1 MDIESI
7 IQKARPTLK
16 PQSTKTYMSNI
27 RKIAGTKEIDNL
39 KFLDDPDAVFSLMS
53 TYKLTMKRNILSSIL
68 VLLSAV
74 ATEKDTKE
82 ALRKIYADKLL
93 ELTEEMKV
101 ELAKNNKTET
111 QEKNWVS
118 LADLRKITK
127 ALIRN
132 SPGSQN
138 TMIAALY
145 SLQPPTRLDYYDMEI
160 VSPKQERTNDKNYLI
175 INNRSKKTFLFND
188 YKTSRHHGTVSLP
201 VNKELNTVINKF
213 LKLNPER
220 KYLLQGKN
228 GLPLSRNNLGKMIT
242 KIFAS
247 TGKQV
252 SLNIIRHV
260 YVSEKVDIE
269 KIKEQ
274 NELAASMMHSSGTQL
289 DYAKK

>member
-53 TYKLTMKRNILSSIL
+53 AYKLTMKRNILSSIL

-118 LADLRKITK
+118 LAELRKITK

-145 SLQPPTRLDYYDMEI
+145 SLQPPTRLDFYDMEI
-160 VSPKQERTNDKNYLI
+160 VTPKQERIDNKNYLI
-175 INNRSKKTFLFND
+175 ITNRSKKTFVFND
-188 YKTSRHHGTVSLP
+188 YKTSRHHGTVMLP

-274 NELAASMMHSSGTQL
+274 NEIAASMMHSSDTQL

>member
-1 MDIESI
+1 MNIESI

-16 PQSTKTYMSNI
+16 PQSTKTYVSNI
-27 RKIAGTKEIDNL
+27 RKIAGSKEIESLN
-39 KFLDDPDAVFSLMS
+39 FLDDPPAVFSLMS

-68 VLLSAV
+68 VLLSTV
-74 ATEKDTKE
+74 DNKE
-82 ALRKIYADKLL
+82 ALRKIYAAELLKL
-93 ELTEEMKV
+93 TNEMKE

-118 LADLRKITK
+118 IAELRKITK

-132 SPGSQN
+132 SPSSQN

-145 SLQPPTRLDYYDMEI
+145 TLQPPQRLDYYDMEI
-160 VSPKQERTNDKNYLI
+160 VTPKQERTNDKNYLI
-175 INNRSKKTFLFND
+175 INNRSKKTFIFND
-188 YKTSRHHGTVSLP
+188 FKTSNKYGTVALP

-213 LKLNPER
+213 LKLNPDR
-220 KYLLQGKN
+220 KYLLQGKD
-228 GLPLSRNNLGKMIT
+228 GQPLSRNNLGKIIT

-260 YVSEKVDIE
+260 YVSENVDVAA
-269 KIKEQ
+269 IKKSKEM
-274 NELAASMMHSSGTQL
+274 AKSMLHDTGTQL
-289 DYAKK
+289 EYVKN

>member
-1 MDIESI
+1 MDVEAI
-7 IQKARPTLK
+7 IQKARPNLK
-16 PQSTKTYMSNI
+16 TQSTKTYVSNI

-39 KFLDDPDAVFSLMS
+39 KFLDDPNAVFSLMS
-53 TYKLTMKRNILSSIL
+53 TYKLSMKRNILSSIL

-74 ATEKDTKE
+74 ATETDTKE
-82 ALRKIYADKLL
+82 ALRKTYADKLL
-93 ELTEEMKV
+93 ELTDEMKV

-118 LADLRKITK
+118 LAELRKITK

-160 VSPKQERTNDKNYLI
+160 VTPKQERSDNKNYLI
-175 INNRSKKTFLFND
+175 ITNRSKKTFIFND
-188 YKTSRHHGTVSLP
+188 YKTSRKYGTVATP

-213 LKLNPER
+213 LKYNPDR
-220 KYLLQGKN
+220 KYLLQGKD
-228 GLPLSRNNLGKMIT
+228 GLPVSRNNLGKMIT

-260 YVSEKVDIE
+260 YVSENVDVE
-269 KIKEQ
+269 KIKAQ
-274 NELAASMMHSSGTQL
+274 NELAASMMHGGATQL
-289 DYAKK
+289 EYAKT

>member
-1 MDIESI
+1 MEIESI
-7 IQKARPTLK
+7 IQKSRPTLK
-16 PQSTKTYMSNI
+16 PQSVKTYISNI

-39 KFLDDPDAVFSLMS
+39 KFLDDPDEVFSLMS
-53 TYKLTMKRNILSSIL
+53 SYKITMKRNILSSIL

-74 ATEKDTKE
+74 GEKDSI
-82 ALRKIYADKLL
+82 RKIYADKLL

-118 LADLRKITK
+118 MAELKKITK

-132 SPGSQN
+132 SPASQN

-145 SLQPPTRLDYYDMEI
+145 SLQAPTRLDFYDMEI
-160 VSPKQERTNDKNYLI
+160 VGPKDERSDNKNYLI
-175 INNRSKKTFLFND
+175 ITNRSKKTFIFND
-188 YKTSRHHGTVSLP
+188 YKTSRHHGTVVLP
-201 VNKELNTVINKF
+201 VNKEINTVINKF

-220 KYLLQGKN
+220 KYLLQGKD
-228 GLPLSRNNLGKMIT
+228 GLPLSRNNLGKIIT

-247 TGKQV
+247 TGKKV

-260 YVSEKVDIE
+260 YISENVDIK

-274 NELAASMMHSSGTQL
+274 NDLASAMMHSSGQQL
-289 DYAKK
+289 EYAKT

>member
-1 MDIESI
+1 MELESI
-7 IQKARPTLK
+7 IQKSRPTLK
-16 PQSTKTYMSNI
+16 PQSVKTYISNI

-39 KFLDDPDAVFSLMS
+39 KFLDDPDEVFSLMS
-53 TYKLTMKRNILSSIL
+53 SYKITMKRNILSSIL

-74 ATEKDTKE
+74 GEKDSI
-82 ALRKIYADKLL
+82 RKIYADKLL

-118 LADLRKITK
+118 MAELKKITK

-132 SPGSQN
+132 SPASQN

-145 SLQPPTRLDYYDMEI
+145 SLQAPTRLDFYDMEI
-160 VSPKQERTNDKNYLI
+160 VGPKDERSDNKNYLI
-175 INNRSKKTFLFND
+175 ITNRSKKTFIFND
-188 YKTSRHHGTVSLP
+188 YKTSRKHGTVALP

-220 KYLLQGKN
+220 KYLLQGKD
-228 GLPLSRNNLGKMIT
+228 GLPLSRNNLGKIIT

-247 TGKQV
+247 TGKKV

-260 YVSEKVDIE
+260 YISENVDIK

-274 NELAASMMHSSGTQL
+274 NNLASAMMHSPKTQL
-289 DYAKK
+289 DYAKT

>member
-1 MDIESI
+1 MELESI
-7 IQKARPTLK
+7 IQKSRPTLK
-16 PQSTKTYMSNI
+16 PQSVKTYISNI

-39 KFLDDPDAVFSLMS
+39 KFLDDPDEVFSLMS
-53 TYKLTMKRNILSSIL
+53 SYKITMKRNILSSIL

-74 ATEKDTKE
+74 GEKDSI
-82 ALRKIYADKLL
+82 RKIYADKLL

-118 LADLRKITK
+118 MAELRKITK

-132 SPGSQN
+132 SPASQN

-145 SLQPPTRLDYYDMEI
+145 SLQAPTRLDFYDMEI
-160 VSPKQERTNDKNYLI
+160 VSPKDERSDNKNYLI
-175 INNRSKKTFLFND
+175 ITNRSKKTFIFND
-188 YKTSRHHGTVSLP
+188 YKTSRHHGTVALP

-220 KYLLQGKN
+220 KYLLQGKD
-228 GLPLSRNNLGKMIT
+228 GLPLSRNNLGKIIT

-247 TGKQV
+247 TGKKV

-260 YVSEKVDIE
+260 YISENVDIK

-274 NELAASMMHSSGTQL
+274 NNLAAAMMHTPTEQL
-289 DYAKK
+289 QYAKT